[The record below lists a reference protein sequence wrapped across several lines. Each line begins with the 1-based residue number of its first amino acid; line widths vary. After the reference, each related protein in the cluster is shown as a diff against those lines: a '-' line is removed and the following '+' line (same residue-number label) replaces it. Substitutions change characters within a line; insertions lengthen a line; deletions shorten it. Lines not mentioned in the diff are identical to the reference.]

1 MASLV
6 VTGNR
11 LHAQER
17 PGIIVS
23 LALLQMA
30 LGLEKRRR
38 WREKDAKGTQGGILN
53 AGAGVWPCLAMVRQG
68 SDPSRQDTLEIIE
81 ASGGC
86 HGDLLS
92 SQGRTMVALAVSFGN
107 RQPLASQIYN
117 C

>member
-38 WREKDAKGTQGGILN
+38 WREKDATRH
-53 AGAGVWPCLAMVRQG
+53 PRRHPECG
-68 SDPSRQDTLEIIE
+68 S
-81 ASGGC
+81 GC
-86 HGDLLS
+86 
-92 SQGRTMVALAVSFGN
+92 VALTGDGQARERSVAARVPWRSSKPQGVVMVISSVL
-107 RQPLASQIYN
+107 RGEPR
-117 C
+117 